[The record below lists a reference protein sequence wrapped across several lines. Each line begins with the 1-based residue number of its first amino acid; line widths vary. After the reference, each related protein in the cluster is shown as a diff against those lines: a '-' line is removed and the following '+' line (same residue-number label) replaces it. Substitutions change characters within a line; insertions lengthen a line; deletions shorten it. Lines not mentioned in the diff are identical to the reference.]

1 MLKEEPKYLT
11 RQQVLSRY
19 GIGNTTL
26 YRWISDEDIQF
37 PKPVQLGARCVR
49 FLESALEQ
57 WEEKRKTEA
66 A

>member
-1 MLKEEPKYLT
+1 MAQSAPKYLT
-11 RQQVLSRY
+11 RNEVLTRY

-26 YRWISDEDIQF
+26 YRWIGDEEIRF

-57 WEEKRKTEA
+57 WEEKRQTEA